1 MMPGKI
7 LVAIDGSEHA
17 WKAVELA
24 ADLARA
30 RDAEVIVLH
39 VVPFE
44 PLPESLV
51 AFARAENIRL
61 EEVEARQGAARML
74 GDALTREAERRL
86 AEKGVT
92 RRQSLVLEG
101 GPASTILA
109 TASDEAVDMIVLGSR
124 GRSPVAGAFLGS
136 VSHKVAHLA
145 DCTCIVVK

>member
-1 MMPGKI
+1 MPGKI
-7 LVAIDGSEHA
+7 LVAIDGSEHG

-51 AFARAENIRL
+51 AFARAENIPI

-74 GDALTREAERRL
+74 GDALTRDAERRL

-101 GPASTILA
+101 SPASTILA

-124 GRSPVAGAFLGS
+124 GRSVATSALLGS

-145 DCTCIVVK
+145 ECTCIVVK